1 MIGLQGAWV
10 PCAAHAIHNAVRHEV
25 GGSGETAAQRASRL
39 LTSGGRARRA
49 RTGCRNKMAREFL
62 GRARGTIRFFEHSPV
77 EALAL
82 SEIVVPEDVA
92 SLNLTQDVITRW
104 GSTYIARC
112 RLYTM
117 WPRLSVFFRST
128 SLSAGQRK
136 RKLLN
141 RDWYVLRQMIAVLSP
156 AFEVTNA
163 SEKSAATLEKIFF
176 LVVALRKNMLEDALN
191 VPLFP
196 ELPLAVGGAALE
208 TYIDEYPE
216 DAVIEIDG
224 RLYPCVLTFVDEM
237 PGEECLYGETR
248 TAVYGLRDKIDRMF
262 FNTLDD
268 SKNWLKNKAVLSS
281 VHLTP
286 GGAIML
292 REVAAWLEV
301 EDPNVDAE
309 AAVVHM
315 CDKLIDARGTL
326 ATERTSGVAG
336 GSGSASINPT
346 VARMEACSS
355 LTHWGT
361 APGATPY
368 TSAAARPQ
376 SSASHARMELVASLR
391 LSETAEREPPLPF
404 WVRHRQQFPSLYILA
419 GSFFGA
425 VGSSSSC
432 ERAFLVTG
440 GLVSEERS
448 SLSVDSVEMHS
459 LVAANMGMVPTQSSA
474 VPTLT
479 RAQARAFRDRMNSF
493 VPEKEGGVDGVDE
506 WSSGESPSPSDDE

>member
-1 MIGLQGAWV
+1 
-10 PCAAHAIHNAVRHEV
+10 
-25 GGSGETAAQRASRL
+25 
-39 LTSGGRARRA
+39 
-49 RTGCRNKMAREFL
+49 MAREFL
-62 GRARGTIRFFEHSPV
+62 ERARGTIRFFEHFPV
-77 EALAL
+77 QALAL

-92 SLNLTQDVITRW
+92 SHNLTQDVVTRW
-104 GSTYIARC
+104 GSTYLALC

-141 RDWYVLRQMIAVLSP
+141 RDWDVLRQLIAVLSP
-156 AFEVTNA
+156 AFEVTKA
-163 SEKSAATLEKIFF
+163 SEKSAATLAEIFF
-176 LVVALRKNMLEDALN
+176 LVVALRKTMLEDALN

-196 ELPLAVGGAALE
+196 ELPLAVGGAAIE
-208 TYIDEYPE
+208 TYIDEYPD

-224 RLYPCVLTFVDEM
+224 RLYPCVLTFVDET
-237 PGEECLYGETR
+237 PGQECLDEEAR
-248 TAVYGLRDKIDRMF
+248 TAVYVLRDEIDRLF
-262 FNTLDD
+262 FNTLDN

-281 VHLTP
+281 VYLTP
-286 GGAIML
+286 GGARLL

-301 EDPNVDAE
+301 EDPNDDAE

-326 ATERTSGVAG
+326 ATEPTPGVAG
-336 GSGSASINPT
+336 GSGSASRNPSE
-346 VARMEACSS
+346 ARMEARSS
-355 LTHWGT
+355 LTHWG
-361 APGATPY
+361 AGPGATPC

-376 SSASHARMELVASLR
+376 SSASHARMELVAFSR

-432 ERAFLVTG
+432 ERAFSLTG

-493 VPEKEGGVDGVDE
+493 VPEEEGGVDGVDE
-506 WSSGESPSPSDDE
+506 WSSGESPPPSDDE

>member
-1 MIGLQGAWV
+1 M
-10 PCAAHAIHNAVRHEV
+10 V

-39 LTSGGRARRA
+39 LTSGGRAWRA

-92 SLNLTQDVITRW
+92 SRDLTQDVVTIW
-104 GSTYIARC
+104 GSTYIAQC

-117 WPRLSVFFRST
+117 WPRLSVFFRFT
-128 SLSAGQRK
+128 SLSAGRRK

-141 RDWYVLRQMIAVLSP
+141 RDWYVLQQMIAVLSP
-156 AFEVTNA
+156 VFEVTKA
-163 SEKSAATLEKIFF
+163 SEKSAATLAEIFF
-176 LVVALRKNMLEDALN
+176 LVVAFRKKMLEDALN
-191 VPLFP
+191 VPPVP
-196 ELPLAVGGAALE
+196 ELPLAVGGAAIE
-208 TYIDEYPE
+208 TYIDEYPD

-224 RLYPCVLTFVDEM
+224 RLYPCVLTIVDET
-237 PGEECLYGETR
+237 PGQECLDEKAR
-248 TAVYGLRDKIDRMF
+248 TAVYVLRDKIDRMF

-281 VHLTP
+281 VYLTP

-292 REVAAWLEV
+292 RDVAAWLEV
-301 EDPNVDAE
+301 EDPNVDAK

-336 GSGSASINPT
+336 GSGSASRNT
-346 VARMEACSS
+346 SVARMEARSS

-361 APGATPY
+361 APGAKPY

-376 SSASHARMELVASLR
+376 SSESHARMKLVAFLR
-391 LSETAEREPPLPF
+391 LSETAERGPPLPF
-404 WVRHRQQFPSLYILA
+404 WVRHRQQFPSLHTLA

-432 ERAFLVTG
+432 ERAFSVTG
-440 GLVSEERS
+440 GLVSEERL
-448 SLSVDSVEMHS
+448 SLSAGSVEMHS
-459 LVAANMGMVPTQSSA
+459 LVAANMRMVPTQGSA

-479 RAQARAFRDRMNSF
+479 RAQARAFRDRINRSF
-493 VPEKEGGVDGVDE
+493 RKTRGASMVWTSGAVASHPHPAMM
-506 WSSGESPSPSDDE
+506 SSIDFIAPLGCHRFCI

>member
-1 MIGLQGAWV
+1 M
-10 PCAAHAIHNAVRHEV
+10 
-25 GGSGETAAQRASRL
+25 
-39 LTSGGRARRA
+39 
-49 RTGCRNKMAREFL
+49 
-62 GRARGTIRFFEHSPV
+62 

-92 SLNLTQDVITRW
+92 SRNLTQDVVTRW
-104 GSTYIARC
+104 GSTYLALC

-141 RDWYVLRQMIAVLSP
+141 RDSDVLRQLIAVLSP
-156 AFEVTNA
+156 AFEVTKA
-163 SEKSAATLEKIFF
+163 SEKSAATLAEIFV
-176 LVVALRKNMLEDALN
+176 LVVALRKTMLGDALN

-196 ELPLAVGGAALE
+196 ELPLAVGGAAIE
-208 TYIDEYPE
+208 TYIDEYPD

-224 RLYPCVLTFVDEM
+224 RLYPCVLTFVDET
-237 PGEECLYGETR
+237 PGQECLDEEAR
-248 TAVYGLRDKIDRMF
+248 TAVYVLRDEIDRLF
-262 FNTLDD
+262 FNTLDN

-281 VHLTP
+281 VYLTP
-286 GGAIML
+286 GGARLL

-301 EDPNVDAE
+301 EDPIDDAE

-326 ATERTSGVAG
+326 ATEPTPGVAG
-336 GSGSASINPT
+336 GSGSASRNPSE
-346 VARMEACSS
+346 ARMEARSS
-355 LTHWGT
+355 LTHWG
-361 APGATPY
+361 AGPGATPC

-376 SSASHARMELVASLR
+376 SSASHARMELVAFSR
-391 LSETAEREPPLPF
+391 LSETAEREPPLAF

-432 ERAFLVTG
+432 ERAFSLTG

-493 VPEKEGGVDGVDE
+493 VPEEEGGVDGVDE
-506 WSSGESPSPSDDE
+506 WSSGESPPPSDDE